1 LQKNIDY
8 AEYFEYDHTGSMR
21 MNERITVTMPQEIV
35 RDIDRRERNRSK
47 FILKAVENELERQR
61 KEELRRSLRT
71 PHLESEPMAKLGT
84 AEWMAELPAGDEDLV
99 DPNAG
104 ESVRWIPDKGWLK
117 EV

>member
-1 LQKNIDY
+1 
-8 AEYFEYDHTGSMR
+8 
-21 MNERITVTMPQEIV
+21 
-35 RDIDRRERNRSK
+35 
-47 FILKAVENELERQR
+47 
-61 KEELRRSLRT
+61 
-71 PHLESEPMAKLGT
+71 MAKLGT